1 MLPGNSPGADKN
13 FIPVTGKVIA
23 DRKKIAVE
31 SEEKMAEQALSTI
44 GVVFGWGLGTLSTP
58 PTAWTQIEECIS
70 IGGVSVTQDKLD
82 ATPLEARRK
91 KYVGGHEDTGGE
103 LQTVFND
110 TDTFDSQW
118 GAMLTAYEGR
128 TKDQGM
134 WFCAYHPSKTKM
146 NVYIVEPGSL
156 PAPEYAV
163 GNVLQYTITNTLVDL
178 PDAITAVKPT
188 APAASSQ
195 TEQSGD

>member
-1 MLPGNSPGADKN
+1 
-13 FIPVTGKVIA
+13 
-23 DRKKIAVE
+23 
-31 SEEKMAEQALSTI
+31 MAAQALSTI
-44 GVVFGWGLGTLSTP
+44 GVIFGWGLGTLSTA
-58 PTAWTQIEECIS
+58 PTTWKQIEECIS
-70 IGGVSVTQDKLD
+70 IGGVEITQDKLD
-82 ATPLEARRK
+82 ATPLEAKRK

-118 GAMLTAYEGR
+118 EEMLAAYEAR
-128 TKDQGM
+128 TAEQCM
-134 WFCAYHPSKTKM
+134 YFCAYHPKKTKM

-188 APAASSQ
+188 APAASN
-195 TEQSGD
+195 TEELGG

>member
-1 MLPGNSPGADKN
+1 
-13 FIPVTGKVIA
+13 
-23 DRKKIAVE
+23 
-31 SEEKMAEQALSTI
+31 MAEQALSTI
-44 GVVFGWGLGTLSTP
+44 GVIFGWGLGTLSAA
-58 PTAWTQIEECIS
+58 PTTWTQIEECIS
-70 IGGVSVTQDKLD
+70 IGGVEVTQDKLD
-82 ATPLEARRK
+82 ATPLEAKRK

-118 GAMLTAYEGR
+118 GAMLTAYEAR
-128 TKDQGM
+128 TAGQCM
-134 WFCAYHPSKTKM
+134 YFCAYHPKKAKM

-188 APAASSQ
+188 APTASN
-195 TEQSGD
+195 TEESGG